1 MVVKAQSRAE
11 RVAEERR
18 EGMEGAVRDGVP
30 ERRERL
36 MESLRI
42 YGGHCAEPGRCSAA
56 RPGPHSAD
64 VTAVLE
70 VTAAQECGIP
80 CHRHG

>member
-11 RVAEERR
+11 RLAEERR

-42 YGGHCAEPGRCSAA
+42 YGGHCAELGRCSAA

-64 VTAVLE
+64 VTAVLK

>member
-11 RVAEERR
+11 RLAEERG

-30 ERRERL
+30 ERRGRL

-42 YGGHCAEPGRCSAA
+42 YGGHCAELGRCSAA

>member
-1 MVVKAQSRAE
+1 MT
-11 RVAEERR
+11 EERR
-18 EGMEGAVRDGVP
+18 EGVAGTVRDSVP

-36 MESLRI
+36 TESLRI
-42 YGGHCAEPGRCSAA
+42 YGGHCAELGRCSAA

-70 VTAAQECGIP
+70 VTAAQECGIL
-80 CHRHG
+80 CRRHG

>member
-11 RVAEERR
+11 RLAEERC

-42 YGGHCAEPGRCSAA
+42 YGGHCAEPGRSSAA

-70 VTAAQECGIP
+70 VTAAQEGGIP

>member
-1 MVVKAQSRAE
+1 MA
-11 RVAEERR
+11 
-18 EGMEGAVRDGVP
+18 GTVRDGVP

-42 YGGHCAEPGRCSAA
+42 YGGHCAEPGRSSAA

-70 VTAAQECGIP
+70 VTAARKRGIS